1 MVVVS
6 SLILIGLLTPLFKVK
21 YKNDNKNVNRVKEE
35 TSGEDIIKQSRN
47 IGEKFVDLCVKRII
61 GDNGYLLNNVI
72 LPLKEDGETEIDGIL
87 ISNKGIFCIEI
98 KNRVGHIIGTDELN
112 KWLQIYDDPSKVN
125 KSHDNPIKQN
135 KYHCSVLNAFF

>member
-6 SLILIGLLTPLFKVK
+6 SLILIGLLIPLFKAK

-35 TSGEDIIKQSRN
+35 TSGEDIIKQSGN
-47 IGEKFVDLCVKRII
+47 IGEKFVDLCLRRII

-72 LPLKEDGETEIDGIL
+72 LPFKEGGETEIDAIL

-98 KNRVGHIIGTDELN
+98 KNWVGHIIGTDESN
-112 KWLQIYDDPSKVN
+112 KWVQIYDDPLKTN
-125 KSHDNPIKQN
+125 RSHDNPVKQN
-135 KYHCSVLNAFF
+135 